1 MTSFINYLVESGIS
15 LSLFALVY
23 FLFLRKE
30 TFFNVNRWFLLVSV
44 VFSAVLP
51 LLHIPFYTAQPTM
64 LAEVTVTPYVNLL
77 STVTIYGADITQGAE
92 RFVLSYSILGYV
104 YILGVAFFAF
114 KLLVQLG
121 MIVRLIVLNEVI
133 TEGKNKLV
141 FLDRELSPFSF
152 LNYIFVSRNLHETKG
167 WEKMIEHEQ
176 QHVNQGHTVDV
187 LVLEVIAIVQWFNPF
202 FWMFRRALRENHEF
216 LADQAVIAH
225 GTAPSWYKQILINQ
239 YVGDQIVI
247 ANNFNY
253 SLIKSRIKMMSKIKS
268 GKITYAKILLGVLL
282 AGRLTASFAFEP
294 KNMES
299 LPQTP
304 KTQTK
309 TIVVDGKSVQ
319 LSGDAASIEKLVR
332 AVSKSEDFYLKE
344 EKATGQVTLL
354 PKTKEPRRMLDAKDA
369 EGYKVVKDNEPNADG
384 VYMVVDEM
392 PLFSG
397 GIPELRKFLAN
408 NVKYPEEAVKKKIQ
422 GKVYINFVVNKDGTV
437 SRAKVARGV
446 NPLLDAEAL
455 RVVSLMPKWEPG
467 KEKGKPVD
475 VSYTVPINFAL
486 Q

>member
-1 MTSFINYLVESGIS
+1 MTSFINYLIESGIS

-30 TFFNVNRWFLLVSV
+30 TFFHVNRWFLLVSV

-51 LLHIPFYTAQPTM
+51 LLHIPFYAAKPVM
-64 LAEVTVTPYVNLL
+64 LDEVTVTPYVNLL
-77 STVTIYGADITQGAE
+77 STITIYGNDITTGAE
-92 RFVLSYSILGYV
+92 RFVLNYSVLGYV
-104 YILGVAFFAF
+104 YLVGVAFFAI

-121 MIVRLIVLNEVI
+121 MIVRLLVSNEVI

-176 QHVNQGHTVDV
+176 QHISQGHTVDV
-187 LVLEVIAIVQWFNPF
+187 LVLEVIAIFQWFNPF

-225 GTAPSWYKQILINQ
+225 GTAPSWYKQILVNQ

-253 SLIKSRIKMMSKIKS
+253 SLIKTRIKMMSKIKS
-268 GKITYAKILLGVLL
+268 GKITYAKIMLGVVL
-282 AGRLTASFAFEP
+282 AASLTASFAFEP

-304 KTQTK
+304 KALAK

-319 LSGDAASIEKLVR
+319 LSGDAAAIEKLLK
-332 AVSKSEDFYLKE
+332 AVDESDNFDLKVN
-344 EKATGQVTLL
+344 KASGEVTLV
-354 PKTKEPRRMLDAKDA
+354 PKMNVVNEITAV
-369 EGYKVVKDNEPNADG
+369 GYGSKTAPLKNEDE
-384 VYMVVDEM
+384 VFVVVDQM
-392 PLFSG
+392 PEYPG
-397 GIPELRKFLAN
+397 GVDALRMFLAQN
-408 NVKYPEEAVKKKIQ
+408 IKYPVEAQKKGTQ
-422 GKVYINFVVNKDGTV
+422 GKVYVTFVVEKDGSVTIAKIARSV
-437 SRAKVARGV
+437 S
-446 NPLLDAEAL
+446 PELDAEAL
-455 RVVSLMPKWEPG
+455 RVVKLMNNWTPG
-467 KEKGKPVD
+467 KHNGKQVR
-475 VSYTVPINFAL
+475 VSYTLPIKFAL
-486 Q
+486 E

>member
-15 LSLFALVY
+15 LSLFAVVY

-92 RFVLSYSILGYV
+92 QFVLSYSILGYV

-133 TEGKNKLV
+133 TEGKNKMV

-176 QHVNQGHTVDV
+176 QHISQGHTVDV

-282 AGRLTASFAFEP
+282 AGSLTASFAFEP
-294 KNMES
+294 KNMKS

-304 KTQTK
+304 KPQAK
-309 TIVVDGKSVQ
+309 TIIVDGKPVQ
-319 LSGDAASIEKLVR
+319 LSGDAAGIEKLLR
-332 AVSKSEDFYLKE
+332 AISESDNFDLKQN
-344 EKATGQVTLL
+344 KASGEVTLVTKMNVVNEIVAVGYGL
-354 PKTKEPRRMLDAKDA
+354 KTAPPQ
-369 EGYKVVKDNEPNADG
+369 NEDE
-384 VYMVVDEM
+384 VFVVVDQM
-392 PLFSG
+392 PEYPG
-397 GIPELRKFLAN
+397 GIDALRMFLAQN
-408 NVKYPEEAVKKKIQ
+408 IKYPVKAQEKGTQ
-422 GKVYINFVVNKDGTV
+422 GKVFVNFVVEKDGTV
-437 SRAKVARGV
+437 GMVKIARGTS
-446 NPLLDAEAL
+446 PDLDAEAV
-455 RVVSLMPKWEPG
+455 RVVKLMTNWTPG
-467 KEKGKPVD
+467 KNSGKPVR
-475 VSYTVPINFAL
+475 VSYTLPINFAL

>member
-15 LSLFALVY
+15 LSLFAVVY

-30 TFFNVNRWFLLVSV
+30 TFFHVNRWFLLVSV
-44 VFSAVLP
+44 VFSAILP
-51 LLHIPFYTAQPTM
+51 LLHIPFYAPQPNM

-92 RFVLSYSILGYV
+92 RFVLNYSIFGYI
-104 YILGVAFFAF
+104 YLAGVVFLSI
-114 KLLVQLG
+114 KLLIQLG
-121 MIVRLIVLNEVI
+121 MILRLIVSNEVI
-133 TEGKNKLV
+133 AEGKAKLV

-176 QHVNQGHTVDV
+176 QHISQGHTVDV

-253 SLIKSRIKMMSKIKS
+253 SLIKTRIKMMSKIKS

-282 AGRLTASFAFEP
+282 AGSLTASFAFEP
-294 KNMES
+294 KNVES

-304 KTQTK
+304 KTQIK
-309 TIVVDGKSVQ
+309 NSPPINEEGVFMQVDQ
-319 LSGDAASIEKLVR
+319 
-332 AVSKSEDFYLKE
+332 
-344 EKATGQVTLL
+344 
-354 PKTKEPRRMLDAKDA
+354 
-369 EGYKVVKDNEPNADG
+369 
-384 VYMVVDEM
+384 M
-392 PLFSG
+392 PEYAG
-397 GIPELRKFLAN
+397 GPVALTQFFVAN
-408 NVKYPEEAVKKKIQ
+408 IKYPESAVKNGVQ
-422 GKVYINFVVNKDGTV
+422 GKVYVNFVIETDGTV
-437 SRAKVARGV
+437 KKAKVVRSV
-446 NPLLDAEAL
+446 SPDLDAEAI
-455 RVVSLMPKWEPG
+455 RVVKLTTWSPG
-467 KEKGKPVD
+467 KQNGKVVK

-486 Q
+486 K